1 MNRLSKKSFAEAFA
15 AAERHEEYW
24 TEQAIAEFT
33 EELVRWM
40 ELRGMTKAE
49 LAQAI
54 GTSQPYITKVL
65 KGKANFTLATMVKL
79 SRALGAKV
87 RIHLAPFDGDESES
101 QDWKRRQAL

>member
-1 MNRLSKKSFAEAFA
+1 MNQARNKSFGEAFA
-15 AAERHEEYW
+15 AAEQHDEFW

-54 GTSQPYITKVL
+54 GTSQPYVTKVL

-87 RIHLAPFDGDESES
+87 RIHLAPADGDEGK
-101 QDWKRRQAL
+101 DWKRHLAL

>member
-1 MNRLSKKSFAEAFA
+1 MKQTNAGSFAEAFA
-15 AAERHEEYW
+15 AAEQHDEYW

-54 GTSQPYITKVL
+54 GTSQPYVTKVL

-79 SRALGAKV
+79 SRALGARVK
-87 RIHLAPFDGDESES
+87 IHLAPGDGDESK
-101 QDWKRRQAL
+101 DWKRRQAL